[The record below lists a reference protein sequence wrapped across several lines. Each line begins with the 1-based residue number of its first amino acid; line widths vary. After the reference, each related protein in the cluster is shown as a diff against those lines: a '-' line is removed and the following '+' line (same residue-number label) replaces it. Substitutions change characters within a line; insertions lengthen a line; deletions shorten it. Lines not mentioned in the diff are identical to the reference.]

1 MYTSGVWI
9 VQEGREEEFVRSGQR
24 NADVVSLAVPGVT
37 FALLRDA
44 DDPRRFVSVCNGWR
58 NREQIAEARSSPEFL
73 ETMAAVERCLER
85 NEFSVLELAAEV
97 S

>member
-1 MYTSGVWI
+1 MYTSGVWL
-9 VQEGREEEFVRSGQR
+9 VQEGREEEFVRSWQR
-24 NADVVSLAVPGVT
+24 NADAVSLTVPGVT

-58 NREQIAEARSSPEFL
+58 TREQIDEARSTPEFL
-73 ETMAAVERCLER
+73 ETMPAVEACLER
-85 NEFSVLELAAEV
+85 SEFSVLELAAEV